1 MSTTIRWTVEGERKE
16 AFIGDI
22 RKKVERL
29 EHSSNSM
36 SKIVERFT
44 TRPRSIS
51 FLLYFFLL
59 FSWTIVH
66 SCDHDSAAQ
75 TGVARQ
81 CLAKHVINPT
91 SCCTSA
97 LERKTRDP
105 LRSSLSISMS
115 KNIQKISK
123 KYKSKVSVKKS
134 RRRANA
140 IDRYKIIDR
149 ATSSYRRIKVSND
162 KLEHRTRRNKTKRE

>member
-44 TRPRSIS
+44 TRPRSIF

-75 TGVARQ
+75 TGVTRQ

-97 LERKTRDP
+97 LEIPCVPVYRFP
-105 LRSSLSISMS
+105 CP
-115 KNIQKISK
+115 KISKKICK

-162 KLEHRTRRNKTKRE
+162 KLEHRTRRNKTKRG

>member
-1 MSTTIRWTVEGERKE
+1 
-16 AFIGDI
+16 
-22 RKKVERL
+22 
-29 EHSSNSM
+29 M

-97 LERKTRDP
+97 LEIPCVPVYRFP
-105 LRSSLSISMS
+105 CP
-115 KNIQKISK
+115 KISK
-123 KYKSKVSVKKS
+123 KYLKSTNQKYPSKNRGGEQTRS
-134 RRRANA
+134 IDTRLSIEQRAV
-140 IDRYKIIDR
+140 IDGSKFPII
-149 ATSSYRRIKVSND
+149 N
-162 KLEHRTRRNKTKRE
+162 